1 MQIFVFQD
9 LTSSCSFVRVR
20 SSAFR
25 ISCVPF
31 KKRPSIYIKV
41 TNDYHVANT
50 VPRGRTIIFPLIK
63 SGKQQPE
70 EVQLTVACAD

>member
-1 MQIFVFQD
+1 M
-9 LTSSCSFVRVR
+9 
-20 SSAFR
+20 
-25 ISCVPF
+25 PF